1 MSKVLNKKKATRPA
15 GKQRATKVKTQAAKA
30 VKKPVNK
37 QAKTSSTVAKKVA
50 GTKKKVVS
58 VIKKAAVVK
67 APVKKVGLSSAARK
81 VVAKPVKK
89 VVAKTVVSKIVAR
102 VEPSNSGIKRAV
114 VVPQKSVG
122 VSKLTAS
129 VAKAEVVKKPAK
141 PIKPVKP
148 TKEAA
153 QKGALKATAL
163 PLTKEDRMDVAKL
176 ALRAAAAGIAGQ
188 KAGAKRAASL
198 AASKKPGSAARLK
211 AVSDAAK
218 AGRIRKQPS
227 VLSDLKKLLMQQN
240 ERVKKRP
247 TTDVIEELAASGSG
261 LRAIERQ
268 VEALIE
274 KGATEGV
281 LTYEELL
288 SFTQKNTLSEDDTN
302 ELLRMLDKENIDLIS
317 QGDLDSGSS
326 DYESFHGDELSAGG
340 AKPDIKTSLEGADYS
355 TEMEEEEDSFGEKE
369 TDRLKDMLEPSQ
381 LNDPVKLY
389 LKEIGKIP
397 LLNKV
402 TEKVIADKIAKGKR
416 DSIDAIAQF
425 PFVGKELV
433 SMEERVSR
441 DSLYLKEIIQFS
453 DFDEDNSP
461 KFEEEKKKFIASID
475 RIKAMV
481 ANEDVIYRSYRNQLD
496 SESKKKEML
505 KAVEEN
511 RKRVVDG
518 VKEIKLSNKQIRKF
532 GKKIEKLL
540 SRVLEKIDEI
550 AGFEQKLKFYQGLA
564 KPTEDDLAQIADYDN
579 RLRSANK
586 MIKKAEVEVGLS
598 KDRIQQL
605 YRQFMIA
612 QRTDKAAK
620 DDLARA
626 NLRLV
631 VNIAKKYIN
640 RGLHFLDLIQEGNI
654 GLLKAVEKFE
664 FERGFKFSTYATW
677 WIRQAITR
685 AIADQSRTIRVPV
698 HMVET
703 LSKINKITR
712 SYVQEMGR
720 EPTYAELSKE
730 LNLDEKKIKN
740 IIKISKEPVSL
751 ETPVGDSDD
760 TYLKDFIEDENEYT
774 PVDAVVNDDLKEK
787 VREILKTLTPREE
800 KVLKMRFG
808 IDVASEHT
816 LEEVGKDFSV
826 TRERIRQIEVKAL
839 RKLRHPSRSKKL
851 VAFFDLSAEGLPAG
865 ADAPLEDDDMDDDE

>member
-1 MSKVLNKKKATRPA
+1 MSKVLSKKKATRPA

-30 VKKPVNK
+30 VKKPVKK
-37 QAKTSSTVAKKVA
+37 QVKTSMTGANKIAAAKKKA
-50 GTKKKVVS
+50 GLAT
-58 VIKKAAVVK
+58 KKAAVLK
-67 APVKKVGLSSAARK
+67 APVKKTGLSSAAKKVATKQSK
-81 VVAKPVKK
+81 VV
-89 VVAKTVVSKIVAR
+89 KTVSNKQKAVI
-102 VEPSNSGIKRAV
+102 EPSTKMTKKIAA
-114 VVPQKSVG
+114 P
-122 VSKLTAS
+122 SKKPML
-129 VAKAEVVKKPAK
+129 AKATAPKTEAPIKKAVKKPTTSK
-141 PIKPVKP
+141 DTTP
-148 TKEAA
+148 
-153 QKGALKATAL
+153 KGAIKADDFLA
-163 PLTKEDRMDVAKL
+163 KKDDRLDVAKL
-176 ALRAAAAGIAGQ
+176 ALRAAAT
-188 KAGAKRAASL
+188 GASSA
-198 AASKKPGSAARLK
+198 KKSSSSAAKK
-211 AVSDAAK
+211 AALAPKAK
-218 AGRIRKQPS
+218 KQPGA
-227 VLSDLKKLLMQQN
+227 LSDLKKLLIQQN
-240 ERVKKRP
+240 ERVKKRS
-247 TTDVIEELAASGSG
+247 SGEVSEGQSSSG
-261 LRAIERQ
+261 GNLRAIERQ

-274 KGATEGV
+274 KGVTEGV

-288 SFTQKNTLSEDDTN
+288 SFTQKNSLGEEDTN
-302 ELLRMLDKENIDLIS
+302 ELLRALDKENIDLIS
-317 QGDLDSGSS
+317 QEDLDAGAL
-326 DYESFHGDELSAGG
+326 DYENFLGEELGATSGGG

-355 TEMEEEEDSFGEKE
+355 NELEEDDDAFGEKE
-369 TDRLKDMLEPSQ
+369 TDRLKDLLEPSQ

-402 TEKVIADKIAKGKR
+402 TEKVISDKIAKGKR

-425 PFVGKELV
+425 PFVAKELV
-433 SMEERVSR
+433 GMEERVSR
-441 DSLYLKEIIQFS
+441 DSLFLKDIIQFS

-461 KFEEEKKKFIASID
+461 KFEEEKKKFIAAIEKI
-475 RIKAMV
+475 RTII
-481 ANEDVIYRSYRNQLD
+481 ANEDQIYRSYRNQLD

-505 KAVEEN
+505 KAVDDN
-511 RKRVVDG
+511 RRRVVDA

-540 SRVLEKIDEI
+540 SRVQEKIEEI
-550 AGFEQKLKFYQGLA
+550 ASFEQKLKFYQGLA
-564 KPTEDDLAQIADYDN
+564 KPTEDDLAQIADLDN

-586 MIKKAEVEVGLS
+586 MIKKAEIEVGLS
-598 KDRIQQL
+598 KDKIQQL
-605 YRQFMIA
+605 YRQFVVA
-612 QRTDKAAK
+612 QRTDKEAK

-851 VAFFDLSAEGLPAG
+851 VAFFDRSAEGLPGG
-865 ADAPLEDDDMDDDE
+865 AEDDMEDDDMNDDE